1 MEPLKFSTTGQMATS
16 HGVKACIYGNAGV
29 GKTMLCATAPRP
41 LLVMAENGTLSLTR
55 KNIERVFGAGNP
67 AITYDIPFVKIKDLA
82 QFKALYDRLW
92 VDGGLWHSFD
102 SLYID
107 SATEIVEQILLA
119 AEAENRDGRAAYG
132 EMFRITRDWFK
143 KFRDLP
149 GKHVFL
155 TCEQG
160 QLVSNG
166 LFGPSMPGNMLDQKV
181 PYLFDEI
188 LQMAI
193 GEDPQS
199 KEPFRFLRTQPD
211 LKNYAKD
218 RSGALDPRGESP
230 YLYNIIN
237 KISAA

>member
-1 MEPLKFSTTGQMATS
+1 MEPLEFSTTSQIATS
-16 HGVKACIYGNAGV
+16 HGIKAVIYGNSGV
-29 GKTMLCATAPRP
+29 GKTLLAATAPRP

-55 KNIERVFGAGNP
+55 ANIERVFGKDHP
-67 AITYDIPFVKIKDLA
+67 AITYDIPFVKIKDLE
-82 QFKALYDRLW
+82 QFKALYDRLFS
-92 VDGGLWHSFD
+92 DGALWHSFD

-119 AEAENRDGRAAYG
+119 SEADNRDGRAAYG
-132 EMFRITRDWFK
+132 DMFRVTRDWFK

-160 QLVSNG
+160 QLASNG

-181 PYLFDEI
+181 PYLFDEV
-188 LQMAI
+188 LQMGI
-193 GEDPQS
+193 GEDPAT
-199 KEPFRFLRTQPD
+199 KLPFRFLRTQPD

-218 RSGALDPRGESP
+218 RSGALDPHGEAP

-237 KISAA
+237 KIFAA